1 MQSDPYSENH
11 IDGVTEAKV
20 ASSNREEVKQR
31 IKAVCLFVRFS
42 NDSNGFK
49 VAAFQDTESQEEFFG
64 VGVMPFLDVDDRV
77 VLDGV
82 WGEHSTYGR
91 QFKVLGLAPH
101 IPRTQQDIISY
112 LSSGSVKWI
121 GPKLAERIVQEFGE
135 NSIDVMRNQ
144 PEALSK
150 IKGISEKKAAE
161 IAMALRETGAYQ
173 DLAQLLTPLGI
184 GTGRVMA
191 IFKIY
196 GTEAIS
202 IISHNPYRLASDI
215 DGIGFLT
222 ADRIAMH
229 LGIKRKSFDRIAA
242 AIRFVI
248 SGMDADGH
256 TYITPDMLFN
266 RLLSV
271 VPDLGT
277 SESEEL
283 FFQSSAGYSSD
294 AIEDLYELDSLGMD
308 SSDIEVSDINQ
319 SDPENQE
326 RIEIDELYRA
336 AVAQL
341 IESKEIA
348 AYTITEEGEFQFIA
362 DVFSAKNVR
371 IAALHHLTYEI
382 KTAQRLT
389 DIHHAGRTIRNDV
402 FYNFS
407 DEALYR
413 KIDETSRDTGII
425 LSDEQADALFMAL
438 RSRCCV
444 ITGGPGTGKTTILSV
459 LVQLFEQQGQKLV
472 LCAPTG
478 RAAKRLL
485 EACNHPA
492 GTIHRLLE
500 VGRSELD
507 GVYMPFARNADN
519 PIDADVFIVDESS
532 MLDVSL
538 TAALLD
544 AIPSKGRIVF
554 IGDKDQLPS
563 VGPGNVLADII
574 ASQVIPCVS
583 LKKIYRQAE
592 KSRIVLSAHN
602 VIAGKGLVFDQTIDS
617 DCMLVSK
624 SGDKEIAEAVT
635 RLYSDILPNRYG
647 IHPVKDVVVLSPTR
661 KSAAGTRD
669 LNLRLQ
675 SAYGLPTDKSIL
687 SKGFNYRVGDRVMQ
701 IRNNYDLSYSFPG
714 GATGMG
720 IFNGELGIVSQID
733 TEVQKTE
740 VIFDDS
746 RVAVYEYDKIAD
758 LEPAYAMTVHK
769 SQGCEFPAVILA
781 VPPGFYRLNYRNLL
795 YTAITRA
802 KKHLFVVSDRKTL
815 ADMIANTSQAKRLTS
830 LREFILAY
838 RME

>member
-1 MQSDPYSENH
+1 MHADLYSVNQ
-11 IDGVTEAKV
+11 IDGVTEAFV
-20 ASSNREEVKQR
+20 AACMGEEVNQCFKG
-31 IKAVCLFVRFS
+31 VCLFVRFS
-42 NDSNGFK
+42 YDSIGFK
-49 VAAFQDTESQEEFFG
+49 GAAFQDTESQEEFFG
-64 VGVMPFLDVDDRV
+64 VGGMPFLDVDDRV

-82 WGEHSTYGR
+82 WGEQSTYGR

-161 IAMALRETGAYQ
+161 IAMALRETCAYQ

-294 AIEDLYELDSLGMD
+294 AIEDLYELDSLGLD
-308 SSDIEVSDINQ
+308 SSAIEVSDINQ

-336 AVAQL
+336 TVAQL

-444 ITGGPGTGKTTILSV
+444 ITGGPGTG
-459 LVQLFEQQGQKLV
+459 
-472 LCAPTG
+472 
-478 RAAKRLL
+478 
-485 EACNHPA
+485 
-492 GTIHRLLE
+492 
-500 VGRSELD
+500 
-507 GVYMPFARNADN
+507 
-519 PIDADVFIVDESS
+519 
-532 MLDVSL
+532 
-538 TAALLD
+538 
-544 AIPSKGRIVF
+544 
-554 IGDKDQLPS
+554 
-563 VGPGNVLADII
+563 
-574 ASQVIPCVS
+574 
-583 LKKIYRQAE
+583 
-592 KSRIVLSAHN
+592 
-602 VIAGKGLVFDQTIDS
+602 
-617 DCMLVSK
+617 
-624 SGDKEIAEAVT
+624 
-635 RLYSDILPNRYG
+635 
-647 IHPVKDVVVLSPTR
+647 
-661 KSAAGTRD
+661 
-669 LNLRLQ
+669 
-675 SAYGLPTDKSIL
+675 
-687 SKGFNYRVGDRVMQ
+687 
-701 IRNNYDLSYSFPG
+701 
-714 GATGMG
+714 
-720 IFNGELGIVSQID
+720 
-733 TEVQKTE
+733 
-740 VIFDDS
+740 
-746 RVAVYEYDKIAD
+746 
-758 LEPAYAMTVHK
+758 
-769 SQGCEFPAVILA
+769 
-781 VPPGFYRLNYRNLL
+781 
-795 YTAITRA
+795 
-802 KKHLFVVSDRKTL
+802 
-815 ADMIANTSQAKRLTS
+815 
-830 LREFILAY
+830 
-838 RME
+838 